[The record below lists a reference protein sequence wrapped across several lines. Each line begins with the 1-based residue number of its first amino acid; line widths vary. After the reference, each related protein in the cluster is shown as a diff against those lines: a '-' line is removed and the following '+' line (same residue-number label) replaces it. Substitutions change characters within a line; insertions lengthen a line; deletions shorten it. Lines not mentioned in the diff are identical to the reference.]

1 MCYFRFFLLFFIVFN
16 NFSSYAI
23 SFPWGGPKSLTILGS
38 PFLDVVLDTSREF
51 IESCGLKV
59 GESQPIA
66 GHEIKRIFLLY
77 KESSSTSCIFA
88 TRKEPLN
95 LTEEQLA
102 NLGISSLR
110 NGQQHSYF
118 GYTEYGPAF
127 NELDQIRLILRCPG
141 QRETICYSTKGVQE
155 SMQRSMELL
164 LGNSGYLLVDSELFL
179 CDCTVE
185 NFLNKAKKM
194 GNKILL
200 DLINSAVAL
209 QFRERI
215 WSCLSY
221 IDVLFLSENSIQA
234 LTGFPH
240 VLQGKQFLSRIVPSI
255 FVQNPSQV
263 CVTQHGEEIVYSTL
277 NNSQEMVLNFLF
289 SYINTYADTDVN
301 SSVCLMN
308 PN

>member
-1 MCYFRFFLLFFIVFN
+1 MRYHRFFLLFFIIFN
-16 NFSSYAI
+16 SSSFHAI
-23 SFPWGGPKSLTILGS
+23 SFPWEEPKSLAILGS
-38 PFLDVVLDTSREF
+38 PFLDVILDTSKEF

-66 GHEIKRIFLLY
+66 SHEIKRIFLLY
-77 KESSSTSCIFA
+77 KESSSINCIF
-88 TRKEPLN
+88 TRKEPLS

-110 NGQQHSYF
+110 NGQQY
-118 GYTEYGPAF
+118 GYLEYTEYGPAF
-127 NELDQIRLILRCPG
+127 SELDQIRLRLRCPG
-141 QRETICYSTKGVQE
+141 QRETICYSIKGVQE

-164 LGNSGYLLVDSELFL
+164 LGNTGYLLVDGELFL
-179 CDCTVE
+179 CDCAIE

-221 IDVLFLSENSIQA
+221 IDVLFLSENSIQE
-234 LTGFPH
+234 LTGLPY

-255 FVQNPSQV
+255 FIQSPSQV
-263 CVTQHGEEIVYSTL
+263 HVAQHGEEIVYNTP
-277 NNSQEMVLNFLF
+277 NNSQEIVLNFLF
-289 SYINTYADTDVN
+289 SYINTHADIGVN
-301 SSVCLMN
+301 SSICLIES
-308 PN
+308 